1 MNTRASVL
9 GPDGPAVI
17 LSGLCLLHCLALPV
31 LASLVPAFGVLFDHE
46 WLHRGLV
53 LLAVP
58 FTVTALLNGGLNQ
71 RAVVFAVAALTGLA
85 LLVAAVFVEA
95 FHDWETPMTVIGAVV
110 LASAHVWR
118 WRLLHVNQAGRGA
131 S

>member
-9 GPDGPAVI
+9 TPDGPAVI

-53 LLAVP
+53 LMAIPFTATALWQGGFNQRSFAFAVP
-58 FTVTALLNGGLNQ
+58 ALIGLS
-71 RAVVFAVAALTGLA
+71 L
-85 LLVAAVFVEA
+85 LLVAVFVEA
-95 FHDWETPMTVIGAVV
+95 FHDWETPLTVLGAII
-110 LASAHVWR
+110 LSGAHIWR
-118 WRLLHVNQAGRGA
+118 WRVRHLGQTG